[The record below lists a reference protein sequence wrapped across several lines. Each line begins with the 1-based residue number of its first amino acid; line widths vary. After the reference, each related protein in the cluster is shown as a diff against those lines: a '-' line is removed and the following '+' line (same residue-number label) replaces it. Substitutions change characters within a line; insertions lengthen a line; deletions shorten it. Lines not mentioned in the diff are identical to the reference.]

1 MNLYQNIIINVI
13 LLLFPILVYLIY
25 LSTDKNINKKEQK
38 LYLVLSLYAS
48 FFLLYKYSF
57 NNKIIDVLLLTSII
71 ILFLLEDMWK
81 NCIMFTIVSLFV
93 YIEFNSIYI
102 LLIGILLT
110 LLFYYLKRKNKI
122 SLIMFIELYALII
135 NLTFLMWILLFNK
148 SYFNKCIFLL
158 LITNTFVINIICLM
172 YKMAKCILK
181 SHLSYKELQQ
191 EKQIRLSL
199 FKITHEIKNPIA
211 VIKGYLDML
220 DIEDKKQVKKYIPI
234 IKSETDRLLIM
245 LQDFLLI
252 NKMNLDLDIMDIN
265 MLIEDVVFKLDEV
278 LKEKN
283 IKLNLDLV
291 DDEVYISGDY
301 NRLSQV
307 FINIIKNSIE
317 AINKKGKIDIISKI
331 NEDKLEILIIDNG
344 IGISKEVM
352 SKIKEPFYTTKNRG
366 SGLGVSLIYE
376 IIEAHKGNVT
386 YKSEHNSGTKVI
398 IKLPL
403 YE

>member
-1 MNLYQNIIINVI
+1 MNLYQSIFINIV
-13 LLLFPILVYLIY
+13 LLLFPILIYLLY

-38 LYLVLSLYAS
+38 LYLILSLYAS

-57 NNKIIDVLLLTSII
+57 NNKIIDILLLTSII
-71 ILFLLEDMWK
+71 IVFFLEGIWK
-81 NCIMFTIVSLFV
+81 NGIIFTIISLFT
-93 YIEFNSIYI
+93 YIEFNNIYI
-102 LLIGILLT
+102 LFIGILIS
-110 LLFYYLKRKNKI
+110 LLFYYLKYKKI
-122 SLIMFIELYALII
+122 ISTIIYIELYTII
-135 NLTFLMWILLFNK
+135 ISLTFFIWVLLFNK
-148 SYFNKCIFLL
+148 EYLNIDLFML
-158 LITNTFVINIICLM
+158 LITNAFVINIICLM
-172 YKMAKCILK
+172 YEIAKKILK
-181 SHLSYKELQQ
+181 SHLNYKELNK

-220 DIEDKKQVKKYIPI
+220 DVKDSKQVKKYIPI
-234 IKSETDRLLIM
+234 IKSETDRILIM

-252 NKMNLDLDIMDIN
+252 NKMNLDIDIMDIN
-265 MLIEDVVFKLDEV
+265 LLIEDIVFKLKTM

-283 IKLNLDLV
+283 IKINLDLI
-291 DDEVYISGDY
+291 DDEIYINGDY

-317 AINKKGKIDIISKI
+317 AIDSKGKIDIKSKI
-331 NEDKLEILIIDNG
+331 VENKLEIIIIDNG
-344 IGISKEVM
+344 IGMSKEIIN
-352 SKIKEPFYTTKNRG
+352 KIKEPFYTTKSRG

-376 IIEAHKGNVT
+376 IIEAHKGSVL
-386 YKSEHNSGTKVI
+386 YKSNYNKGTKVI